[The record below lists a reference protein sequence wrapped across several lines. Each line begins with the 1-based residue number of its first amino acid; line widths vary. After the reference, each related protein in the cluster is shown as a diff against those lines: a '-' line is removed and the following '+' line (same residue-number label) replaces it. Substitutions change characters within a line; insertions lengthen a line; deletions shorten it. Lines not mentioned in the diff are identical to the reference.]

1 MSKKVAP
8 SLRDLLI
15 HQEPK
20 TVEILSRGRILVSIN
35 QSLKA
40 HWAHEAWIDQIRVA
54 NIRGTTLVVFAQTA
68 AALIP
73 LRYKKQALFNFI
85 QQEFDLPCTE
95 LDAKVV
101 PNH

>member
-1 MSKKVAP
+1 MSNKDAP
-8 SLRDLLI
+8 SVRDWLVR
-15 HQEPK
+15 QDPK
-20 TVEILSRGRILVSIN
+20 TFDVLSRSRILISIN

-73 LRYKKQALFNFI
+73 LRYKKRALLDFI
-85 QQEFDLPCTE
+85 QQEFDFPCTE
-95 LDAKVV
+95 LDAKVM